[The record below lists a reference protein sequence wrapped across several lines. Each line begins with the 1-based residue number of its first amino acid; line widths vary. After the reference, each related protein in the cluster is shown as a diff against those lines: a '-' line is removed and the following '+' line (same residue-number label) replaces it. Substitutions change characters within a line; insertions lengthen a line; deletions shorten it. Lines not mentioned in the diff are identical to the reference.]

1 MYLGHQKSRHW
12 FKSYDGEKW
21 IISSNGATPSSYL
34 VLLDMRL
41 TCAGKSLSDLSQH
54 PGALTSPNFLFLVPL
69 ITLVTQVTSKTA
81 IAKTCCRVCPLGLQ
95 MVWLIC
101 KAVKGSSHMM
111 SAENGGCQPKIR
123 NWPYTPPPLVMKNKK
138 IGSKFTHMKSKKKV
152 CLHTKG

>member
-81 IAKTCCRVCPLGLQ
+81 IAKTCCRVDRDIMAKVVQITYTRLDSL
-95 MVWLIC
+95 
-101 KAVKGSSHMM
+101 SS
-111 SAENGGCQPKIR
+111 GD
-123 NWPYTPPPLVMKNKK
+123 
-138 IGSKFTHMKSKKKV
+138 F
-152 CLHTKG
+152 